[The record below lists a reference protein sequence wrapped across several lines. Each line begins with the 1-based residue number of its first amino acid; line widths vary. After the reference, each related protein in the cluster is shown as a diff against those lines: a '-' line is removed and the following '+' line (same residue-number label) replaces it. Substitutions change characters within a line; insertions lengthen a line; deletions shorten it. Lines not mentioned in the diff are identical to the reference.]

1 MRINVSTL
9 FQVLV
14 LIAQDVLAFEGKQSA
29 GKSIQPLPS
38 ETPTTNN
45 QTPVQ

>member
-9 FQVLV
+9 FQVLA
-14 LIAQDVLAFEGKQSA
+14 LIAQDVLAFESQQKN
-29 GKSIQPLPS
+29 
-38 ETPTTNN
+38 ETPQLKVETPSTTDS